1 MKSRVD
7 LHCREITFEVDDYVF
22 LKLQPYRKKL
32 VAFRSSLK
40 LSPRFFKP
48 FKVLARIGTVTYKLD
63 LPARARIHDVFHVN
77 LLKKK

>member
-32 VAFRSSLK
+32 VAF
-40 LSPRFFKP
+40 
-48 FKVLARIGTVTYKLD
+48 
-63 LPARARIHDVFHVN
+63 
-77 LLKKK
+77 